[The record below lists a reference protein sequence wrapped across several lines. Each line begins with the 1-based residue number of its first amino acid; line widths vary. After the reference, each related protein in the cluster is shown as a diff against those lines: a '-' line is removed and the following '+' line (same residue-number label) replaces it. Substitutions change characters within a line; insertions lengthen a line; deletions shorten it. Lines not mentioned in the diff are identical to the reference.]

1 MARYGLCDANNFYC
15 SCERV
20 FDPSL
25 DGRPV
30 VVLSG
35 NDGCAIAR
43 SAEAKAL
50 GIEMGEPAFK
60 LRRFEKD
67 GLAMLS
73 SNFPLYG
80 DMSAR
85 VMSVLATFS
94 PGIEVYSIDEAFLDL
109 AGMPQGDLTGWC
121 REVKATVQRWTGIP
135 ISVGIGPT
143 KTLAKL
149 ANRLAKK
156 SKKANGALDLTADPA
171 WLEPAMKQT
180 PVGDVWGIGRQ
191 YAAKCGIEGIRTAW
205 DLSRASDGWIRKAMG
220 AVGLRTVM
228 ELRGIPVL
236 DLGVEADD
244 RKSACVSRTFG
255 EAVEDIGSV
264 KDAIAEFAG
273 RAAARIRK
281 DGLLAGAVQAFALTD
296 RFRKDEPQASIG
308 LTLPLSPASSATPR
322 ITALA
327 LDAIERSFRPGYRW
341 RKAGVLLLDLVR
353 PEDIPADL
361 FSPPAPARSDALMRA
376 VDELSD
382 RMGRGAIGFGMRAED
397 AAWRARSQNRS
408 PSWTTRW
415 EDLPVAKA

>member
-1 MARYGLCDANNFYC
+1 MHFAAFQSPQKSQN
-15 SCERV
+15 EQ
-20 FDPSL
+20 
-25 DGRPV
+25 RPCNIN
-30 VVLSG
+30 

-67 GLAMLS
+67 GLVMLS

-109 AGMPQGDLTGWC
+109 TGMPQPDLTDWC

-135 ISVGIGPT
+135 ISVGIGST

-149 ANRLAKK
+149 ANRMAKK
-156 SKKANGALDLTADPA
+156 SVKANGALDLTADPA
-171 WLEPAMKQT
+171 WLEPALKRT
-180 PVGDVWGIGRQ
+180 PVGDVWGVGRQ
-191 YAAKCGIEGIRTAW
+191 FAGKCGVAGIRTAW
-205 DLSRASDGWIRKAMG
+205 ELSRASDGWIRKTMG

-236 DLGVEADD
+236 ELEVDSED

-255 EAVEDIGSV
+255 EAVEDLASV
-264 KDAIAEFAG
+264 RDAVAEFAG
-273 RAAARIRK
+273 RAAARLRK
-281 DGLLAGAVQAFALTD
+281 DGLLAGAVQAFAMTD

-308 LTLPLSPASSATPR
+308 LTLPLSPASSDTAR

-327 LDAIERSFRPGYRW
+327 LSAIERSFRPGYRW

-353 PEDIPADL
+353 PEDVPADL
-361 FSPPAPARSDALMRA
+361 FAPAAPTRSDALMRA
-376 VDELSD
+376 VDELSE
-382 RMGRGAIGFGMRAED
+382 RMGRNAVGFGLRSED
-397 AAWRARSQNRS
+397 AAWRARSGNRS

-415 EDLPVAKA
+415 EELPVAKA

>member
-1 MARYGLCDANNFYC
+1 MVTIKDFYA

-25 DGRPV
+25 EGRPV

-67 GLAMLS
+67 GLVMLS

-109 AGMPQGDLTGWC
+109 SGMPQGDMTPWC

-135 ISVGIGPT
+135 ISVGVGST
-143 KTLAKL
+143 KT
-149 ANRLAKK
+149 LAKK
-156 SKKANGALDLTADPA
+156 SKKADGALDLTADPA
-171 WLEPAMKQT
+171 WLEPALKRT

-191 YAAKCGIEGIRTAW
+191 FAAKCGVEGIRTAW
-205 DLSRASDGWIRKAMG
+205 DLSQRPDGWIRKAMG

-236 DLGVEADD
+236 DLEVDAGD

-255 EAVEDIGSV
+255 EAVEDLDSV
-264 KDAIAEFAG
+264 KDAVAEFAG
-273 RAAARIRK
+273 RAAARLRR
-281 DGLLAGAVQAFALTD
+281 DGLLAGAVQAFAMTD

-308 LTLPLSPASSATPR
+308 LTLPLSPASNATPA

-327 LDAIERSFRPGYRW
+327 LSAIERSFRPGYRW

-353 PEDIPADL
+353 PEDVPADL
-361 FSPPAPARSDALMRA
+361 FAPPAPVRSDALMKA

-382 RMGRGAIGFGMRAED
+382 RMGRGAIGFGLRSED
-397 AAWRARSQNRS
+397 AAWRARSGNRS

-415 EDLPVAKA
+415 EDLPVVKA